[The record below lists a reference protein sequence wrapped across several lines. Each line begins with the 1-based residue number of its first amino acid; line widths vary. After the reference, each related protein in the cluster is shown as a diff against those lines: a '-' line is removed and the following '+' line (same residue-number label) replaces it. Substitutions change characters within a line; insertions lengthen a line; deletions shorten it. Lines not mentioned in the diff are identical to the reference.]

1 MSRPSNSA
9 VLLLTL
15 GALAVG
21 AASVHFFWLAVP
33 GLSAWT
39 AAGVLG
45 IGVALLGGGR
55 NALRAARVVAV
66 ADRDVHAFARGDDE
80 LHAQIQLQA
89 DADALLLQQLAR
101 RGVDVAAAQ
110 PVILHFTAARADL
123 AQELAARLQRDLG
136 GEPRVHGAEAGG
148 VTAVDLRLQAAPAA
162 LAAPEQVAERVRT
175 AARFF
180 AEHDGWSLGG

>member
-1 MSRPSNSA
+1 MTRSSNSA

-15 GALAVG
+15 GALAV
-21 AASVHFFWLAVP
+21 AAALVHFCWLAVP

-80 LHAQIQLQA
+80 LAAQIQLQA
-89 DADALLLQQLAR
+89 DADALLLQQLR
-101 RGVDVAAAQ
+101 KRGVDVATAQ

-136 GEPRVHGAEAGG
+136 GESRVHGAQDG
-148 VTAVDLRLQAAPAA
+148 VTAVDLRLQAVPAA

-180 AEHDGWSLGG
+180 AEHDGWSVGG